1 MMKTILLLPLCLFL
15 CLPAGFAQCSGAGM
29 EKLLFFLDDSTTAAA
44 PKHLALGDSY
54 TIGQGVT
61 LEESFPYITSRIL
74 EEQGSKSVDL
84 KYIATTGWTTRS
96 LLSAIQKDT
105 TNTYDVV
112 TLLIGVNDQFYGVDT
127 AVYRLRFKQ
136 LLDKANELAAFR
148 PSRVFVLSI
157 PDYSETPFV
166 APHDKERV
174 RREIGW
180 FNDINKQVTL
190 RSGITYI
197 NITSL
202 SREAANDSSLLA
214 ADQLH
219 YSGKEHQKWAQ
230 LLAPLVKAA
239 LQ

>member
-1 MMKTILLLPLCLFL
+1 MFGRHSKAPLFL
-15 CLPAGFAQCSGAGM
+15 N
-29 EKLLFFLDDSTTAAA
+29 DSTIAAA

-61 LEESFPYITSRIL
+61 LEERYPYITSRIL
-74 EEQGSKSVDL
+74 EEQGLKTFDL

-96 LLSAIQKDT
+96 LLSAIQKHT
-105 TNTYDVV
+105 TSTYDVV

-127 AVYRLRFKQ
+127 AVYRVRFTQ
-136 LLDKANELAAFR
+136 LLNKANELVACR
-148 PSRVFVLSI
+148 TSRVFVLSI
-157 PDYSETPFV
+157 PDYSATPFV
-166 APHDKERV
+166 SPDEKDRV
-174 RREIGW
+174 SREIDW
-180 FNDINKQVTL
+180 FNNINKQVTL
-190 RSGITYI
+190 QNGITYI

-202 SREAANDSSLLA
+202 SREAANDPSLLA

-230 LLAPLVKAA
+230 VLAPLVKAA

>member
-1 MMKTILLLPLCLFL
+1 MKTILLLPVYLFFSL
-15 CLPAGFAQCSGAGM
+15 SAGFAQCAESSIQRH
-29 EKLLFFLDDSTTAAA
+29 LFFLSDTTTTASG
-44 PKHLALGDSY
+44 KHLALGDSY
-54 TIGQGVT
+54 TIGQGVNI
-61 LEESFPYITSRIL
+61 EESFPYITSRIL
-74 EEQGSKSVDL
+74 KEQGYKIVDL

-96 LLSAIQKDT
+96 LLSALQKHA

-127 AVYRLRFKQ
+127 AVYRAHFTQ
-136 LLDKANELAAFR
+136 LLTKANELAAFR

-157 PDYSETPFV
+157 PDYSATPFV
-166 APHDKERV
+166 SADEKERV
-174 RREIGW
+174 SKEIDL
-180 FNDINKQVTL
+180 FNNINKQVTL
-190 RSGITYI
+190 QSGITYI

-202 SREAANDSSLLA
+202 SREVANDSSLLA
-214 ADQLH
+214 ADRLH